1 MFGIGDAREFETE
14 AQLVS
19 VVEEMLRQR
28 LPSSWNV
35 DVDVEREPGNG
46 AARADANILLRAPDD
61 RRYALVVE
69 VKRIV
74 EPRDVPR
81 LVEIFDA
88 HRQGREGTGGMV
100 AARYLSASV
109 RDRLV
114 EAGLSYIDG
123 TGNVYLRVDEPAL
136 YIVDRGADKDPWRGP
151 GRPKGTLKGAPAAQ
165 IVRALIDRAGPW
177 KVRELIEASE
187 ASTGSVY
194 RVLDFLESEEL
205 AVKKDRGLINVADW
219 AELLRRWSFD
229 YQFLRTNT
237 VTNWIAVRGI
247 DNAIERAVQDGSE
260 DYAVTGSV
268 AAATWSQYAPARS
281 LMVYADEPAVLAEK
295 WGLRPTE
302 SGTNVIIAE
311 PAYSA
316 LTVGARRR
324 ADGLRVAA
332 PAQVAADLITGP
344 GRAPSEGEELI
355 DWMEANESIWR

>member
-1 MFGIGDAREFETE
+1 MSSTSDAQELETE

-19 VVEEMLRQR
+19 AIEEMLRRR

-35 DVDVEREPGNG
+35 DIEREPRNR
-46 AARADANILLRAPDD
+46 ATRADANILLRAPDD
-61 RRYALVVE
+61 RRFALVVE
-69 VKRIV
+69 VKRTV

-81 LVEIFDA
+81 LVETLDA
-88 HRQGREGTGGMV
+88 YRQDREGSGGMV

-123 TGNVYLRVDEPAL
+123 TGNVHLRVDEPAL
-136 YIVDRGADKDPWRGP
+136 YIADRGADKDPWRGP

-165 IVRALIDRAGPW
+165 IVRTLIDRAGSW
-177 KVRELIEASE
+177 RVRELIEAAG

-205 AVKKDRGLINVADW
+205 VVKEDRGLINVVDW

-229 YQFLRTNT
+229 YQFLRTNPI
-237 VTNWIAVRGI
+237 TNWIAVRGI
-247 DNAIERAVQDGSE
+247 DNVIERAIEGESE

-281 LMVYADEPAVLAEK
+281 LMVYADEPAVLADK

-316 LTVGARRR
+316 LTVGARPRP
-324 ADGLRVAA
+324 DGLKVAA
-332 PAQVAADLITGP
+332 PAQVAADLLTGP

-355 DWMEANESIWR
+355 NWMEANESVWR